1 MVLDKERRGWL
12 LCIVVGVLS
21 AMIMTLVLVWVN
33 IERTDISYFFNSL
46 QADLREKKAH
56 KAKLEVEREYLLS
69 PRELGR
75 KAKKLGLQQPTAN
88 QIRWRE
94 DI

>member
-1 MVLDKERRGWL
+1 MRQGEKNGWL
-12 LCIVVGVLS
+12 LCVVVGVLS
-21 AMIMTLVLVWVN
+21 ALIMTLVLVWVN
-33 IERTDISYFFNSL
+33 IERTDTSYFMTTL
-46 QADLREKKAH
+46 QVDVREKQSH

-75 KAKKLGLQQPTAN
+75 RAKGLGLYQPEPG
-88 QIRWRE
+88 QVRWRE

>member
-1 MVLDKERRGWL
+1 MQRGEKNGWL
-12 LCIVVGVLS
+12 LCVVIGVLS
-21 AMIMTLVLVWVN
+21 AMIMTLALVWVN
-33 IERTDISYFFNSL
+33 IERTDTSYFMTTL
-46 QADLREKKAH
+46 QVDVREKQSH

-75 KAKKLGLQQPTAN
+75 RAKGLDLHQPEPG

>member
-1 MVLDKERRGWL
+1 MLQGERNGWL
-12 LCIVVGVLS
+12 LCVVVGVLA

-33 IERTDISYFFNSL
+33 IERTDTRYFMTSL
-46 QADLREKKAH
+46 QVDVREKQAH

-75 KAKKLGLQQPTAN
+75 RAGKLGLHPPEPG

>member
-1 MVLDKERRGWL
+1 MLQGERNGWL
-12 LCIVVGVLS
+12 LCVVIGVLS
-21 AMIMTLVLVWVN
+21 ALIMTLVLVWVN
-33 IERTDISYFFNSL
+33 IERTDTRYFMTTL
-46 QADLREKKAH
+46 QVDVREKNTH

-75 KAKKLGLQQPTAN
+75 KAKDLGLHAPEPG

>member
-1 MVLDKERRGWL
+1 MLQGERNGWL
-12 LCIVVGVLS
+12 LCVVLGVLS

-33 IERTDISYFFNSL
+33 IERTDISYFMTTL
-46 QADLREKKAH
+46 QAELREKKVH
-56 KAKLEVEREYLLS
+56 KTKLEVEKEYLLS

-75 KAKKLGLQQPTAN
+75 RAKALGLHPPKPD

-94 DI
+94 DV

>member
-1 MVLDKERRGWL
+1 MLQGERNGWL
-12 LCIVVGVLS
+12 LCVVIGVLG

-33 IERTDISYFFNSL
+33 IERTDTRYFMTTL
-46 QADLREKKAH
+46 QVDVREKQSH
-56 KAKLEVEREYLLS
+56 RAKLEVEREYLLS

-75 KAKKLGLQQPTAN
+75 RAEGLGLHPPEPG